1 MDKQSLRQHAKNI
14 RNNANSSKISALICE
29 NIRKTP
35 EFQKAKNIMIYY
47 PFGSEINILELL
59 EDTTKNWV
67 LPKVTG
73 DEIDVY
79 FYEKNDILSENQW
92 KIPEPCIDSKKT
104 NTKVIDMVILPG
116 LCADKKGFRVGY
128 GLGFYDR
135 FLRNVHPQ
143 CIKLIPVVSEL
154 FLDEVPK
161 DLWDEPL
168 DIVITEKEIF
178 KINA

>member
-1 MDKQSLRQHAKNI
+1 MDKQSLRQYAKNV
-14 RNNANSSKISALICE
+14 RNIANSSQISTLICE
-29 NIRKTP
+29 NIRKTQ
-35 EFQKAKNIMIYY
+35 EFKNAKNIMIYY

-59 EDTTKNWV
+59 KDTSKNWI

-73 DEIDVY
+73 DNLDVY
-79 FYEKNDILSENQW
+79 FYSQGDILSENQW
-92 KIPEPCIDSKKT
+92 KIPEPCLENKKT
-104 NTKVIDMVILPG
+104 DKKVIDMVILPG
-116 LCADKKGFRVGY
+116 LCADKKGYRIGY

-135 FLRNVHPQ
+135 FLRFVPRR
-143 CIKLIPVVSEL
+143 CVKLIPVVSEL

-161 DLWDEPL
+161 DLWDESL

>member
-1 MDKQSLRQHAKNI
+1 MDKESLRQHAKKV
-14 RNNANSSKISALICE
+14 RNNSNNSIISSFVCK
-29 NIRKTP
+29 NIKNIQ
-35 EFQKAKNIMIYY
+35 EFQQAKNIMIYY

-59 EDTTKNWV
+59 EDTSKNWF

-79 FYEKNDILSENQW
+79 LYSKGDILSENQW
-92 KIPEPCIDSKKT
+92 RIPEPCIKEKKSE
-104 NTKVIDMVILPG
+104 KKILDMVILPG
-116 LCADKKGFRVGY
+116 LCADKRGFRIGY
-128 GLGFYDR
+128 GMGFYDR
-135 FLRNVHPQ
+135 FLRNLPKNCV
-143 CIKLIPVVSEL
+143 KLIPVVSEL

-168 DIVITEKEIF
+168 DIVVTEKEIF